1 MNDGESGTAALSSI
15 SYAKVATNHL
25 TISRQLR
32 ASQLDLRYSN
42 TQTAESGFRWRVTPL
57 ENSDVDEVMHDL

>member
-1 MNDGESGTAALSSI
+1 MNDGKSGAAALSSI

-25 TISRQLR
+25 TIPRQLR

-42 TQTAESGFRWRVTPL
+42 IHTTESGFRWRVAAL
-57 ENSDVDEVMHDL
+57 KSSDVDEVMHYL

>member
-1 MNDGESGTAALSSI
+1 MNDGKSGAAALSSI
-15 SYAKVATNHL
+15 SYVKVATNHL

-42 TQTAESGFRWRVTPL
+42 TQTTESGFRWRVTAL

>member
-42 TQTAESGFRWRVTPL
+42 TQTTESGFRWRTAL